1 VLGAYGSQPITAGA
15 PLAPPPGGMGG
26 PQGDRTSLLRVCVCV
41 QRGPWVGRN
50 CRGSR
55 DRTREI
61 NPFPSAE
68 PCTPSTK
75 GAPKPPNLSHV
86 TISSHGDQ
94 PQSRDQLESS
104 DQPQSRDH
112 SISFRE
118 ARVIPYM
125 TSRAVIWLYGSII
138 ALSDQ
143 RSLVGQGRVPH
154 QGARSLQGYNRL

>member
-1 VLGAYGSQPITAGA
+1 VLGAYCSQPITAGA
-15 PLAPPPGGMGG
+15 PLPPHPVVWGARRGIEH
-26 PQGDRTSLLRVCVCV
+26 RCSVCVCV